1 MNSKSSMAFITR
13 LDMME
18 NAVKVLEEKNRC
30 FQQRRKKPV
39 EQDIV
44 YDNKSSFSLEN
55 NAVRD
60 NLEIPYL
67 RQNISNDGTLIKY
80 DNSLVK
86 GSRNPLILVRDEA
99 VFISANQIRAF

>member
-1 MNSKSSMAFITR
+1 
-13 LDMME
+13 MME

-30 FQQRRKKPV
+30 FQQYRKKPV

-55 NAVRD
+55 NDVRD

-67 RQNISNDGTLIKY
+67 RQDISNNGTLIKY
-80 DNSLVK
+80 DNSLIK
-86 GSRNPLILVRDEA
+86 GSRNPLILVPDKSIKSDE
-99 VFISANQIRAF
+99 